1 MATYDPE
8 AVRSRPAAP
17 QESPV
22 DALLDGESKTN
33 ENVFEAV
40 EEISEDIDMN
50 RDSAGEQ
57 GEASY
62 S

>member
-40 EEISEDIDMN
+40 EEISEDIDIN
-50 RDSAGEQ
+50 
-57 GEASY
+57 
-62 S
+62 

>member
-33 ENVFEAV
+33 ENVFESV
-40 EEISEDIDMN
+40 EELSEDIDIN
-50 RDSAGEQ
+50 RDSVGEL
-57 GEASY
+57 SLIHI
-62 S
+62 

>member
-33 ENVFEAV
+33 ENVFESV

-50 RDSAGEQ
+50 RDSVGEQ
-57 GEASY
+57 GEGS
-62 S
+62 